1 MLPESAGQATGIH
14 VFSQGNSLCRTV
26 LYHCLPY
33 FRKRYRERY
42 RKLIYLFYRLFLRL
56 SIVAIQYTILN
67 CILSFTPRNS
77 RIPSKKNDRFAI
89 GSGRFIERVDLY
101 FVSSGTGKCDP
112 LLRSCRGGM
121 SSEQTVP
128 EQQERQKPQ
137 YDPRSC
143 SNCGIAF
150 RILPQQTIRQ
160 CQNTRAKQQIQPAFL
175 LKQHAEFCIW
185 EQQFIEQSEQ
195 TEQQQCF
202 HQNASEHAPN
212 WRESRADQAKR
223 PNRALPD
230 APSRQQHERSHDL
243 RQIPKPKSETLCT
256 RSRRRQLEPLHLE
269 RARIS
274 LLYAAGLG
282 PSLPHSAM
290 FRRSLRSTEQPCCC
304 KRQPDNHACGVRSKL
319 SFRNPFHPHHAF
331 PCSAA
336 YKLALIVRIRSAGSF
351 CTARS

>member
-1 MLPESAGQATGIH
+1 MPLTLCLLSLRCVPPEHAGQATGIH

-67 CILSFTPRNS
+67 CILSFTLRNS

-223 PNRALPD
+223 PNRALPPPMHQ
-230 APSRQQHERSHDL
+230 AGSSTSARTTCGKFQSQ
-243 RQIPKPKSETLCT
+243 
-256 RSRRRQLEPLHLE
+256 SRRR
-269 RARIS
+269 
-274 LLYAAGLG
+274 
-282 PSLPHSAM
+282 SAQE
-290 FRRSLRSTEQPCCC
+290 SVVGSSSRSTSNEP
-304 KRQPDNHACGVRSKL
+304 V
-319 SFRNPFHPHHAF
+319 F
-331 PCSAA
+331 PCSTQPVS
-336 YKLALIVRIRSAGSF
+336 ALLCPIAQCSAGASA
-351 CTARS
+351 ARSSPAAASDRPTTTPAAFAASFRLETRFTRIMLSLAALRTSWR